1 MKNICGSVLVAIL
14 VMSTVCFASESGEPS
29 VAIITGEVRNPT
41 SREITFS
48 YDPPSALGRNSEQRV
63 VLDSRNRFTLEIP
76 VVRGTLVRGSYKG
89 RGVPWKPVRQAV
101 AFLLKP
107 SPLIF
112 YVEPG
117 DSLHISVHPG
127 HLYTS
132 LRFSGQNADNS
143 RFIAEW
149 FPRFQA
155 FQGKIRDSREME
167 ADDFT
172 RMVDGWRADQLKYL
186 DRRRTRYAFSPK
198 FIEYAKRFFNYTYA
212 FLMISYPTNYRF
224 ATGRENRNIPP
235 EFYDFLK
242 QVPLV
247 DEKAIGVDPYPTY
260 LVRTLDLEMMKMPG
274 STTLSDLY
282 DLTSLDLPDDT
293 LARLDSLY
301 ARYGGHPKL
310 SKMIDLSG
318 LELSQSVEARLD
330 SMYDNRRKS
339 TLSDVID
346 LSKLGVPETARAQL
360 DSFFEKSGRSYRIST
375 SSKLKKPEID
385 TTGGALVF
393 RLPKE
398 DGAEVSEQLRSI
410 HKKQRLAEMVDLSGL
425 DVSPEIGAQL
435 DSLYEN
441 RRPLSL
447 SDKLDLA
454 GLGLTQPVQATLDSI
469 YEIKRRTIY
478 SSQTRRFDLASERL
492 KGRVLYWFLAGEL
505 IRGFDYGGEGFAQVR
520 RKWLDFQAS
529 NPYPEYD
536 TAVKAALDRAMAL
549 RPGRPAPDFTLSDQ
563 GGQQVSLSQ
572 FRGKVVLL
580 DFWASWCGPCI
591 GNLPY
596 IRELKKKTTDLP
608 VVFVNLSLDSSDAAW
623 RKAID
628 KHGIK
633 GVHVRSGVWG
643 SGATSAYNVRAIPA
657 YFLVDPQG
665 IIVERLSGVRDTDAV
680 VAKILKSLGS
690 V

>member
-1 MKNICGSVLVAIL
+1 
-14 VMSTVCFASESGEPS
+14 MSWSPYSQCRQPVSQQESGQPS

-41 SREITFS
+41 AREITFK
-48 YDPPSALGRNSEQRV
+48 YDTPEALGKQAEQRV
-63 VLDSRNRFTLEIP
+63 LLDSRNRFTLQIP
-76 VVRGTLVRGSYKG
+76 VVRGTLVRGSYKS
-89 RGVPWKPVRQAV
+89 RSVPWKWVRQAASYV
-101 AFLLKP
+101 FRP
-107 SPLIF
+107 SPLVLF
-112 YVEPG
+112 VESG
-117 DSLHISVHPG
+117 DSLHISIHPG
-127 HLYTS
+127 RLYTS
-132 LRFSGQNADNS
+132 YRFSGRNADNN

-149 FPRFQA
+149 YPRFQD
-155 FQGKIRDSREME
+155 FQKKIRDSREME
-167 ADDFT
+167 AEDFS
-172 RMVDGWRADQLKYL
+172 RMADGWRADQLEFL
-186 DRRRTRYAFSPK
+186 DRRRTRYAFSPE
-198 FIEYAKRFFNYTYA
+198 FIEYAKRYFNYTYA

-235 EFYDFLK
+235 EFYDILK

-260 LVRTLDLEMMKMPG
+260 LVRTLDLEMMKMPR
-274 STTLSDLY
+274 STTLSDLH

-301 ARYGGHPKL
+301 ARYGWHPKL

-360 DSFFEKSGRSYRIST
+360 DSFYEKSGRSYRIST

-398 DGAEVSEQLRSI
+398 DGAEVSEQLWSI
-410 HKKQRLAEMVDLSGL
+410 HKKQRLAEMVDLAGL
-425 DVSPEIGAQL
+425 DVSPEIAALL

-447 SDKLDLA
+447 SRKLDLA
-454 GLGLTQPVQATLDSI
+454 GLGLSQAVQTKLDSI
-469 YEIKRRTIY
+469 YAIKKRSIPALPRRI
-478 SSQTRRFDLASERL
+478 DLAEKRL

-536 TAVKAALDRAMAL
+536 TAVQAAVDRAMAL
-549 RPGRPAPDFTLSDQ
+549 RPGRPAPDFTLTDQ
-563 GGQQVSLSQ
+563 EGQQVSLSQ
-572 FRGKVVLL
+572 FRGKAVLL

-643 SGATSAYNVRAIPA
+643 SGTTSAYNVRAIPA

>member
-1 MKNICGSVLVAIL
+1 MKSTCFLILIAIL
-14 VMSTVCFASESGEPS
+14 VMSTVCFAAESGVPS
-29 VAIITGEVRNPT
+29 VAIITGEVRDPT

-48 YDPPSALGRNSEQRV
+48 YDRPSALGRNSEQRV

-76 VVRGTLVRGSYKG
+76 LVRGTLVRGSYKSG
-89 RGVPWKPVRQAV
+89 GITWKPVRQAV

-132 LRFSGQNADNS
+132 FRFSGQNADNT

-198 FIEYAKRFFNYTYA
+198 FIEYAKRYFNYTYA

-224 ATGRENRNIPP
+224 ATGRENRNIQP

-260 LVRTLDLEMMKMPG
+260 LVRTLDLEMMKMPR
-274 STTLSDLY
+274 STRLSDLY
-282 DLTSLDLPDDT
+282 DLTSVDLPDET
-293 LARLDSLY
+293 RARLDSLY
-301 ARYGGHPKL
+301 EKASLRPPL
-310 SKMIDLSG
+310 SKMIDLAESG
-318 LELSQSVEARLD
+318 LPQSIGARLD
-330 SMYDNRRKS
+330 SMYVSRRKS
-339 TLSDVID
+339 TLSDMID
-346 LSKLGVPETARAQL
+346 LPKLGVSEIVQARL
-360 DSFFEKSGRSYRIST
+360 DSFFEKSGRSYRIVT
-375 SSKLKKPEID
+375 SSKINKPSID
-385 TTGGALVF
+385 TSGGALVF
-393 RLPKE
+393 RLPQEKRS
-398 DGAEVSEQLRSI
+398 GMNKGLKSI
-410 HKKQRLAEMVDLSGL
+410 HRRQRLSEMVDFSELG
-425 DVSPEIGAQL
+425 VSHENGARL
-435 DSLYEN
+435 DSMYEN
-441 RRPLSL
+441 RKPPRL

-454 GLGLTQPVQATLDSI
+454 SLGLSQAVQAKLDSI
-469 YEIKRRTIY
+469 YAIKKRTI
-478 SSQTRRFDLASERL
+478 TMLPRVFDLAEQKL
-492 KGRVLYWFLAGEL
+492 NGRVRYWYLAEQL
-505 IRGFDYGGEGFAQVR
+505 ISSFQHGRDGFASTNR
-520 RKWLDFQAS
+520 MWRDFQAT
-529 NPYPEYD
+529 NPYPEYNQ
-536 TAVKAALDRAMAL
+536 AVQAALDKAMEL
-549 RPGRPAPDFTLSDQ
+549 QTGRPAPDFTLKGLD
-563 GGQQVSLSQ
+563 GQPVSLSQ

-596 IRELKKKTTDLP
+596 LRKIKKKMAELP

-628 KHGIK
+628 EYGIE
-633 GVHVRSGVWG
+633 GVHVRSGTSG

-665 IIVERLSGVRDTDAV
+665 IIVERLSGVHDPDAI